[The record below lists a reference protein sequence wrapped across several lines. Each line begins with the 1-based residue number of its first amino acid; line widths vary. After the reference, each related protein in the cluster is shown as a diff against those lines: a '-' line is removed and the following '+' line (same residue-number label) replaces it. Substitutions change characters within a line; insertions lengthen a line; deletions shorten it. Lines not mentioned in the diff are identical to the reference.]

1 LLAGA
6 LYSHLLRGPPEPD
19 QHRREYLQ
27 PPIGLSM
34 ETPLEELAF
43 LYTNYKEVEKKNR
56 KTTPFTVATNNIK
69 YLVVL

>member
-1 LLAGA
+1 
-6 LYSHLLRGPPEPD
+6 
-19 QHRREYLQ
+19 
-27 PPIGLSM
+27 M